1 VRDMKSSLDHL
12 PEAKRRELAFVVDV
26 VREGF
31 EFAIARRTMPNL
43 RSGKLLKIILF
54 GSYARG
60 DWVED
65 PVGRYFSDYD
75 LLVVVDREELTDVPE
90 FWAKTEEQLL

>member
-1 VRDMKSSLDHL
+1 MKTGVDDF
-12 PEAKRRELAFVVDV
+12 PVGKQRELAFVVELI
-26 VREGF
+26 RKGF
-31 EFAIARRTMPNL
+31 AFAIQRRTMPRL
-43 RSGKLLKIILF
+43 RGGRLLKIILF

-90 FWAKTEEQLL
+90 FWAKTEQNLLEEL